1 MRKMQLPDYDDD
13 DDNCAKKGEIE
24 IGNGNGSGSGS
35 KTSKAEQQRVAGE
48 GWMDMGVGQ
57 LIKANLSDAR
67 KYATHE
73 PQRQ

>member
-1 MRKMQLPDYDDD
+1 MRKMQLPDDADDAD
-13 DDNCAKKGEIE
+13 DDNCVHCEKKGLQEIE
-24 IGNGNGSGSGS
+24 IGNGNGNGTQKG
-35 KTSKAEQQRVAGE
+35 KL
-48 GWMDMGVGQ
+48 VGQ